1 MDAGNSTG
9 PFGGS
14 LKVTPINWV
23 GGSVQLDLI
32 SFVSD
37 QFVFRHFSNFQIYV
51 GGRADIWV
59 LQTPNDLSAS
69 TTPVLDVAT
78 NR

>member
-1 MDAGNSTG
+1 MLISKLMVMGNFLQGSYLLITVMSDQMDAGNSTG

-37 QFVFRHFSNFQIYV
+37 QFVFRHFSDFQIYV
-51 GGRADIWV
+51 
-59 LQTPNDLSAS
+59 
-69 TTPVLDVAT
+69 
-78 NR
+78 